1 MSKERLSMR
10 KVKEILRLKHL
21 GMSNRQI
28 ALSIKVSHSTI
39 ADYLCRAEKANISWP
54 IPEDL
59 DDSALAGMLFR
70 EEEAKPKLRVEPD
83 YGYMHKELKKRGV
96 SLMLLW
102 EEYISSH
109 PDGYRYSQ
117 FCHLYRNWEGHI
129 EPTLRQSHRA
139 KGEDV
144 CRLRRD
150 EYAGS

>member
-59 DDSALAGMLFR
+59 DDTTLARMLFG
-70 EEEAKPKLRVEPD
+70 EEDAKPKLRVEPD

-96 SLMLLW
+96 
-102 EEYISSH
+102 
-109 PDGYRYSQ
+109 
-117 FCHLYRNWEGHI
+117 
-129 EPTLRQSHRA
+129 TLR
-139 KGEDV
+139 
-144 CRLRRD
+144 LL
-150 EYAGS
+150 